1 MQKRNDLLL
10 VIDMQNVY
18 LPEEE
23 WACPNVREAMKN
35 IKNLLD
41 REAVEQVIFTKF
53 VKPESPSGTWNDYN
67 TEYEAINNNPYLNDM
82 MKGMQPYLE
91 QWPVY
96 EKSIYSSM
104 RIPEVLEA
112 ARKADHV
119 LIAGVVAECCV
130 MATMIDAIDEGHK
143 VIYLT
148 DCAAGMSEENEAAV
162 KHLAECFS
170 PMHTMVMDS
179 HTYLGN

>member
-1 MQKRNDLLL
+1 MQKRRDLLL

-23 WACPNVREAMKN
+23 WACPNVKEAVKN
-35 IKNLLD
+35 IRNLLE
-41 REAVEQVIFTKF
+41 REIIEQVIFTKF
-53 VKPESPSGTWNDYN
+53 VKPERPFGTWNCYN
-67 TEYEAINNNPYLNDM
+67 KEYAHINGNPYLNEM
-82 MKGMQPYLE
+82 MKELHPYLSK
-91 QWPVY
+91 WPVY

-104 RIPEVLEA
+104 RVPEILEA

-119 LIAGVVAECCV
+119 LICGVVAECCV

-148 DCAAGMSEENEAAV
+148 DCVAGMSEENEEAV
-162 KHLAECFS
+162 KKVAESFS
-170 PMHTMVMDS
+170 PMHTKVMDS
-179 HTYLGN
+179 HCYLGE